1 MAASDPYQG
10 WSGAPKQW
18 LGVPMQRQGSPD
30 PREQLHVVRP
40 ERMMRRQC
48 GALRC
53 RRQPAAPARPG
64 AGWAVAAVALGVAM
78 GAFVL
83 IGVGG
88 SVADADTSP
97 PAVSTTAPLVR

>member
-1 MAASDPYQG
+1 VAASDPYQN
-10 WSGAPKQW
+10 WSGAPKHW
-18 LGVPMQRQGSPD
+18 IGVPMQRQGSPE

-40 ERMMRRQC
+40 ERMTTWQC

-53 RRQPAAPARPG
+53 RQHPAPASPG
-64 AGWAVAAVALGVAM
+64 AGWAVAAVALGVAV

-83 IGVGG
+83 IGLGS